1 MANHRMPRRRS
12 TLNRA
17 VMVAAATS
25 GVALGGLGI
34 SAALDPAPANASCAQ
49 GFTAFSNTGAASP
62 SSVNV
67 GSGNNVN
74 FQGSFAG
81 VNAAKNQSEVGNNGN
96 NKAILSPTI
105 CLPISNPF
113 NPFAGSAFGGNTGPA
128 SPSSMNFFSGNNVN
142 TQFSGFGPNVAF
154 NRSDIGNN
162 GGNFAF
168 GSPTVG

>member
-1 MANHRMPRRRS
+1 MADHTMPRKRL

-17 VMVAAATS
+17 LVAAVAT
-25 GVALGGLGI
+25 GGMAMAALGA
-34 SAALDPAPANASCAQ
+34 SVALDPATANAACAQ
-49 GFTAFSNTGAASP
+49 GFTAFGNTGAASP

-74 FQGSFAG
+74 VQGSFSG
-81 VNAAKNQSEVGNNGN
+81 VNVVKNQSEVGNNGD

-105 CLPISNPF
+105 CLPIGNPF
-113 NPFAGSAFGGNTGPA
+113 TPFAGNTGAA

-142 TQFSGFGPNVAF
+142 AQFNGFGPNVAF
-154 NRSDIGNN
+154 NRTDVGNN

-168 GSPTVG
+168 GSPTIG